1 MNKKSAYQK
10 WGRIKEIE
18 KATKLQSFIHI
29 QTSAILYNNYY
40 EISVTTQYF
49 FPH

>member
-29 QTSAILYNNYY
+29 QSAILYNNYY